1 MASERETDAT
11 SRLKGIADALRADGY
26 ALVVEGADDTLMV
39 RIAAL
44 DGACEECLV
53 PPGVLA
59 GMLSSALGG
68 EWPPERISLTY
79 PTG

>member
-1 MASERETDAT
+1 MTSERETDAT
-11 SRLKGIADALRADGY
+11 SRLEGIADALRADGY
-26 ALVVEGADDTLMV
+26 SLVVEGADETLHV

-53 PPGVLA
+53 PPVVLT

-68 EWPPERISLTY
+68 DWPPERISVTY